1 MNSRLVITGISV
13 LSPIGENKD
22 EFWTN
27 LTNGV
32 SGIKDITLFDV
43 DKYKSK
49 KAGEITDFNAKEY
62 LGQKRYS
69 PHRQNIVIG
78 VLCGKAC
85 HGRC

>member
-13 LSPIGENKD
+13 LSPIGVNKD

-43 DKYKSK
+43 AKYKSK
-49 KAGEITDFNAKEY
+49 KG
-62 LGQKRYS
+62 G
-69 PHRQNIVIG
+69 
-78 VLCGKAC
+78 
-85 HGRC
+85 

>member
-13 LSPIGENKD
+13 LSPIGVNKD
-22 EFWTN
+22 VFWSN

-49 KAGEITDFNAKEY
+49 KDG
-62 LGQKRYS
+62 
-69 PHRQNIVIG
+69 
-78 VLCGKAC
+78 
-85 HGRC
+85 